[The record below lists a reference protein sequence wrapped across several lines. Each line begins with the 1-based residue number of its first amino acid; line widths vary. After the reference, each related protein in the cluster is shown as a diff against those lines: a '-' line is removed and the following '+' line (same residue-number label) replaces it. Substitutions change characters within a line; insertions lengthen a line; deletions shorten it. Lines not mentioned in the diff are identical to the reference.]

1 MGELESPKEI
11 ERERDGPGCLFGEET
26 GSRDLSGE
34 KQKVLGGPGREHGPG
49 VGVKMAIEKV
59 LVREANVGF
68 GGRGGRDRKE
78 PGILVWSGL
87 WVVRVKV
94 GREMTYYYIRGGGS
108 MRVRAH
114 SPPTSSQ
121 CLTSPRQGQGKA
133 QDQEPH
139 GDSGVRGQ
147 ASGELGAGQPP

>member
-1 MGELESPKEI
+1 MEGLFGRVGVPQRN
-11 ERERDGPGCLFGEET
+11 RERDGPGCLFGEET

-59 LVREANVGF
+59 LVRGANVGF

-108 MRVRAH
+108 MRGPTPLPHLPSVLPVPARDRARH
-114 SPPTSSQ
+114 RTRNHMVTAVSEG
-121 CLTSPRQGQGKA
+121 RQVV
-133 QDQEPH
+133 
-139 GDSGVRGQ
+139 S
-147 ASGELGAGQPP
+147 